1 LWDGKV
7 ARLDACL
14 EPLMSNDDLMARE
27 VDAEDMRDIRLAKLE
42 ERKQFNS
49 LTKLGGRMG
58 R

>member
-1 LWDGKV
+1 
-7 ARLDACL
+7 
-14 EPLMSNDDLMARE
+14 MSNDDLMARE